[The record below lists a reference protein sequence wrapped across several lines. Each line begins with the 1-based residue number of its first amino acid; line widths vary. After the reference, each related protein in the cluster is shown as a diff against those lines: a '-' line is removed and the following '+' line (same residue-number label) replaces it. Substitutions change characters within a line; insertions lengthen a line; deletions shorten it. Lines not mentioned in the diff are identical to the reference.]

1 LAIGQSGGSCE
12 AGQYSRNATGDAVPS
27 LDTAANVIG
36 ATHASLPAAEVVLLG
51 LGALVAVAVQE
62 IWELVRHANT
72 ITHEAAHAAFGSLI
86 GRKIERISLERN
98 GDGGTRLS
106 TGGAAGTVLIGF
118 VGYLGPSLFGL
129 GAAKL
134 ISMGQA
140 VAVLW
145 LGLLLLVCILF
156 VLRNAFGFASVLI
169 NGLLLF
175 VIVRYGSA
183 GTQTATAYG
192 TTWFLLLAGVRQVID
207 HGVKAFDADVLAKI
221 THIGKGFWVWLWL
234 AGTVYALAVGGSML
248 V

>member
-1 LAIGQSGGSCE
+1 MQSE
-12 AGQYSRNATGDAVPS
+12 TPVPS
-27 LDTAANVIG
+27 LETAANMTG
-36 ATHASLPAAEVVLLG
+36 ATHALLPPAEVVLLG
-51 LGALVAVAVQE
+51 LGALVAVTVQE

-72 ITHEAAHAAFGSLI
+72 ITHEAAHAAFASLI
-86 GRKIERISLERN
+86 GREIKRILLQRN
-98 GDGGTRLS
+98 GDGGTEVT

-129 GAAKL
+129 GGAKL
-134 ISMGQA
+134 ISMGQP

-145 LGLLLLVCILF
+145 LGVLLLICIIF
-156 VLRNAFGFASVLI
+156 VVRNAFGFVSVLI
-169 NGLLLF
+169 NGLFLF
-175 VIVRYGSA
+175 VIARYGSA

-207 HGVKAFDADVLAKI
+207 HGAKAFDAALLAKI

-234 AGTVYALAVGGSML
+234 AGTLYALAVGGSML